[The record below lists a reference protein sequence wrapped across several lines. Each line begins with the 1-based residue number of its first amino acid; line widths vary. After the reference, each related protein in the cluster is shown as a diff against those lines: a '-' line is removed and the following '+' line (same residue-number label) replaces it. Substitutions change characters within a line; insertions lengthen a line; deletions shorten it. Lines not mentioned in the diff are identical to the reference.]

1 MAKLKDEVFIQD
13 LKHIWNDVIG
23 PPAFS
28 VHRATEG
35 TSVMKQAD
43 VLEWMNN
50 SGVYHMKQNL
60 WSLWLRMT
68 ETERRALLKKA
79 FPHEEY
85 TM

>member
-60 WSLWLRMT
+60 WSLAPYDGN
-68 ETERRALLKKA
+68 RAQGFIKEGVSA
-79 FPHEEY
+79 
-85 TM
+85 